1 VSLFDRFRRR
11 GKKPAGTGPSAKTN
25 AELEDFMTSRPG
37 VEAFVEPPTSVYA
50 MTMVVVAADGE
61 YLRRPIKDDRQA
73 KTLTRKH
80 GVPLYDARIVGYPK
94 RMRDFDRGVR
104 SSGISLDD
112 LPPLETIDES
122 EE

>member
-11 GKKPAGTGPSAKTN
+11 GKKPAGHGPSAKTI
-25 AELEDFMTSRPG
+25 AELEEFMASRPG

-50 MTMVVVAADGE
+50 MTMVAVAADGE
-61 YLRRPIKDDRQA
+61 YLRRPIKDDKQA

-112 LPPLETIDES
+112 LPPLETI
-122 EE
+122 EEREE

>member
-1 VSLFDRFRRR
+1 
-11 GKKPAGTGPSAKTN
+11 
-25 AELEDFMTSRPG
+25 MTSRPG

-94 RMRDFDRGVR
+94 RMRDFDHGVR

-112 LPPLETIDES
+112 LPPLETIEES

>member
-1 VSLFDRFRRR
+1 MDSRR
-11 GKKPAGTGPSAKTN
+11 
-25 AELEDFMTSRPG
+25 G

-50 MTMVVVAADGE
+50 MTMVLVAADGE
-61 YLRRPIKDDRQA
+61 YVRRPIRDDRQA
-73 KTLTRKH
+73 RTLTRKH

-104 SSGISLDD
+104 SSGIRLED
-112 LPPLETIDES
+112 LPPLETIDEG

>member
-1 VSLFDRFRRR
+1 MDSRR
-11 GKKPAGTGPSAKTN
+11 
-25 AELEDFMTSRPG
+25 G

-50 MTMVVVAADGE
+50 MTMVLVAADGE
-61 YLRRPIKDDRQA
+61 YLRRPIKDDRHTR
-73 KTLTRKH
+73 TLTRKH

-104 SSGISLDD
+104 SSGINLDD
-112 LPPLETIDES
+112 LPPLETIDER